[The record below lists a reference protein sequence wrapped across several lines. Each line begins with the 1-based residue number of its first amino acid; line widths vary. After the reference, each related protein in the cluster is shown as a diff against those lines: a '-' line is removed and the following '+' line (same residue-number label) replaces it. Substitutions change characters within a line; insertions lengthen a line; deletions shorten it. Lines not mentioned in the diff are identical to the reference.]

1 MVWSTSTRAFA
12 AFTEGRPASLGP
24 SYSSG
29 EQPVKVTA
37 ASATAK
43 HALSIELLLYIF
55 FNIVFISRNSLWLFL
70 VVKLNNYA
78 EQVRPVQHQFRPV
91 E

>member
-1 MVWSTSTRAFA
+1 M
-12 AFTEGRPASLGP
+12 
-24 SYSSG
+24 
-29 EQPVKVTA
+29 
-37 ASATAK
+37 
-43 HALSIELLLYIF
+43 ELLLYIF

-78 EQVRPVQHQFRPV
+78 EQVRPVQRQFRPV